1 MALKQIGNKKSLSDR
16 AYEVLKE
23 AIITGTFQQG
33 QILTEEQLANELA
46 ISRTPVRS
54 AVKRLEYE
62 GLVEISSSKNIIV
75 SMITEKDIEDALAAR
90 QLVEVEVCGLV
101 AESITK
107 SQCRELY
114 NLVELQKKAYAGG
127 KTSELI
133 EYETMFHSKIGEYCG
148 NVWYEKMLESIA
160 VLQKRVLMLG
170 IRLENN
176 WERAFEEHY
185 ELVQVLESH
194 DVKKARELMAVH
206 IGHGQPVLNK

>member
-1 MALKQIGNKKSLSDR
+1 MALRQIGNKKSLSDR

-23 AIITGTFQQG
+23 AIITGGFQQG
-33 QILTEEQLANELA
+33 QIITEEQLANELA

-62 GLVEISSSKNIIV
+62 GLVEISTSKNIIV

-148 NVWYEKMLESIA
+148 NIWYEKMLDSIS

-185 ELVQVLESH
+185 ELVQVLDSH
-194 DVKKARELMAVH
+194 DAKKARELMAVH

>member
-1 MALKQIGNKKSLSDR
+1 MALRQIGNKKSLSDR

-23 AIITGTFQQG
+23 AIITGGFQQG
-33 QILTEEQLANELA
+33 QIITEEQLANELA

-62 GLVEISSSKNIIV
+62 GLVEISTSKNIIV

-148 NVWYEKMLESIA
+148 NIWYEKMLDSIS

-185 ELVQVLESH
+185 ELVQVLDSPNAE
-194 DVKKARELMAVH
+194 KARELMAVH